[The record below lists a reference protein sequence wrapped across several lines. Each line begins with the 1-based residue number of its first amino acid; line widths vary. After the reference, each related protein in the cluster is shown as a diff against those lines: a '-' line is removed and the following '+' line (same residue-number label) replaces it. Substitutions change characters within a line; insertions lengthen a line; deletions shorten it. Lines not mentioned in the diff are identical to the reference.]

1 MSSVFHSYS
10 LYEIF
15 FTKYLSLL
23 DLSNLIVYSILP
35 YRHPLEPVTIEPV
48 IVKSVT
54 IAMPASRHL
63 PPKVNPLMTSEIPSY
78 ETLVAR
84 RRLGQTDLAVKTGQL
99 NTSNST
105 RPKNLGTFDY
115 AHLRA
120 PLPKGIHS
128 GIFKPSPAS
137 YFLMR
142 RSSDGYISATGMFKA
157 TFPYAEAAEEEM
169 ERRYIK
175 SLPTTSVDETAG
187 NVWIPPHHALEL
199 AEEYQILPWIKAL
212 LDNAPIE
219 VNPTKDQTT
228 KSIVPPPKFDF
239 KDLAPIP
246 APRLLLEEAPQIAPP
261 ETLTAPTTKSGRPRR
276 SASPSKYAST
286 SPRKIARARKPSARL
301 ASLEPTE
308 TANNVLEQV
317 EENGVVEAEKQKVET
332 TEPAESAES
341 TASEPVKESE
351 KEESSEVSEPK
362 VTVKVDTDV
371 EVNGDVETTHT
382 HVQVEMPAGSPDLS
396 LPEDTE
402 AMIAKAKEMVDAAVK
417 HDAAIPSRSKQVKR
431 KAEEFEADV
440 DDEEEP
446 SQAPAK
452 KVKVAADLRKERV
465 KTRALIGLS
474 ATLAI
479 GAIIP
484 YVFGAF

>member
-1 MSSVFHSYS
+1 
-10 LYEIF
+10 
-15 FTKYLSLL
+15 
-23 DLSNLIVYSILP
+23 
-35 YRHPLEPVTIEPV
+35 
-48 IVKSVT
+48 
-54 IAMPASRHL
+54 MPASRHL
-63 PPKVNPLMTSEIPSY
+63 PAKVNPLMTSEIPAY

-99 NTSNST
+99 NKSNST
-105 RPKNLGTFDY
+105 QPKNLGTFDY

-142 RSSDGYISATGMFKA
+142 RSNDGFISATGMFKA
-157 TFPYAEAAEEEM
+157 TFPYSETAEEEM

-219 VNPTKDQTT
+219 VNPTKDQTP
-228 KSIVPPPKFDF
+228 KSIAPPPKFDF

-246 APRLLLEEAPQIAPP
+246 APKLQLDEAPQISPP
-261 ETLTAPTTKSGRPRR
+261 EALAAPTTKSGRPRR
-276 SASPSKYAST
+276 SASPSKYATS

-301 ASLEPTE
+301 ASLEPVAAAT
-308 TANNVLEQV
+308 NNVLEQV
-317 EENGVVEAEKQKVET
+317 LENGVVEAEGKGDST
-332 TEPAESAES
+332 DS
-341 TASEPVKESE
+341 TASQPIQEQIEEQVKEVQEVKEIKEAKSQIE
-351 KEESSEVSEPK
+351 EPTTEESSEEISEPK
-362 VTVKVDTDV
+362 VRVKVDTDV
-371 EVNGDVETTHT
+371 EVNGDIETTHT
-382 HVQVEMPAGSPDLS
+382 HVQVEMPAGTPDLP

-402 AMIAKAKEMVDAAVK
+402 AMIAKAKEMVEAAVK
-417 HDAAIPSRSKQVKR
+417 QDAGIPTRSKR
-431 KAEEFEADV
+431 KAEEYEE
-440 DDEEEP
+440 DDEEEE
-446 SQAPAK
+446 ALDVGPAK
-452 KVKVAADLRKERV
+452 KVKVAADLKKERV

-479 GAIIP
+479 GAMIP

>member
-1 MSSVFHSYS
+1 
-10 LYEIF
+10 
-15 FTKYLSLL
+15 
-23 DLSNLIVYSILP
+23 
-35 YRHPLEPVTIEPV
+35 
-48 IVKSVT
+48 
-54 IAMPASRHL
+54 MPASRHL
-63 PPKVNPLMTSEIPSY
+63 PAKVNPLMTSEIPAY

-99 NTSNST
+99 NKSNST
-105 RPKNLGTFDY
+105 QPKNLGIFDY

-142 RSSDGYISATGMFKA
+142 RSNDGFISATGMFKA
-157 TFPYAEAAEEEM
+157 TFPYSETAEEEM

-219 VNPTKDQTT
+219 VNPTKDQTP
-228 KSIVPPPKFDF
+228 KSIAPPPKFDF

-246 APRLLLEEAPQIAPP
+246 APKLQLDEAPQISPP
-261 ETLTAPTTKSGRPRR
+261 EALAAPTTKSGRPRR
-276 SASPSKYAST
+276 SASPSKYATS

-301 ASLEPTE
+301 ASLEPVAAATS
-308 TANNVLEQV
+308 NVLEQV
-317 EENGVVEAEKQKVET
+317 LENGVVEAEGKGDST
-332 TEPAESAES
+332 DS
-341 TASEPVKESE
+341 TASQPIQEQVEEQAEEIKEAEEAKAQIEEPIT
-351 KEESSEVSEPK
+351 EESSEEVSEPK
-362 VTVKVDTDV
+362 VKVKVDTDV
-371 EVNGDVETTHT
+371 SVNGDIETTHT
-382 HVQVEMPAGSPDLS
+382 HVQVEMPAGTPDLPLS
-396 LPEDTE
+396 EDTE
-402 AMIAKAKEMVDAAVK
+402 AMIAKAKEMVEATVK
-417 HDAAIPSRSKQVKR
+417 ENAGIPTRSKR
-431 KAEEFEADV
+431 KAEEYEE
-440 DDEEEP
+440 DDEEEE
-446 SQAPAK
+446 ALEVGPAK
-452 KVKVAADLRKERV
+452 KFKVAADLKKERV

-479 GAIIP
+479 GAMIP